1 MNDREIG
8 AAGPEPHRDMV
19 HVNVASPAGSYTVG
33 STSFFRYIVRLAE
46 MGLSLKPSDRESV
59 EMLAN
64 IPHAFFDDGVASGNG
79 WRIVPPISMEDW
91 PVMEATPQ
99 RLRTAL
105 QAARRILWENAAPV
119 GVSAGDIV
127 MIEEELDHVFGILQ
141 RAEAAGFPVNISYVS

>member
-1 MNDREIG
+1 
-8 AAGPEPHRDMV
+8 MV
-19 HVNVASPAGSYTVG
+19 HVNIASPAGSYTVG

-46 MGLSLKPSDRESV
+46 MGLCLQPAESDAV

-99 RLRTAL
+99 RLRAAL
-105 QAARRILWENAAPV
+105 QTARRILWENAAPV
-119 GVSAGDIV
+119 GISAGDIV
-127 MIEEELDHVFGILQ
+127 AIEEELDHVFGVLHN
-141 RAEAAGFPVNISYVS
+141 AEAAGFSVNVSYVS

>member
-1 MNDREIG
+1 MNDREVG
-8 AAGPEPHRDMV
+8 GMGPEPQGDMV

-64 IPHAFFDDGVASGNG
+64 IPHAFFDDGIASGNG
-79 WRIVPPISMEDW
+79 WRIVPPNSMEDW

-99 RLRTAL
+99 RLRAAL

-141 RAEAAGFPVNISYVS
+141 RAEAAGFSVNISYVS

>member
-1 MNDREIG
+1 MNDREVG
-8 AAGPEPHRDMV
+8 GVGPEPQGDMV

-64 IPHAFFDDGVASGNG
+64 IPHAFFDDGVSSGNG
-79 WRIVPPISMEDW
+79 WRIVPPVSMEDW

>member
-1 MNDREIG
+1 
-8 AAGPEPHRDMV
+8 MV

-46 MGLSLKPSDRESV
+46 MGLSLQPADREAV
-59 EMLAN
+59 DMLAN
-64 IPHAFFDDGVASGNG
+64 IPHAFFDDGIASGNG
-79 WRIVPPISMEDW
+79 WRIVPPVSMEDW

-99 RLRTAL
+99 RLRMAL